1 MHNFRDVA
9 LRSVW
14 RKAIIFS
21 MICAGAAGV
30 QAQTSDSSSKAAV
43 PASSDTGL
51 ARRPTTKPAA
61 GEAIRLTIPKG
72 TPLQV
77 ALDKEVRL
85 QKVGQPLHG
94 HTVEPVYAFDKLVIP
109 VGSEVSGNVT
119 KIEPVSKL
127 NRTMDAFDADFTP
140 SRKIEVEFNEI
151 VLPDAKRVPI
161 ETVVTPGSG
170 QVIQFVSAPDQNP
183 KTGIKDE
190 ASEKTKEAKQ
200 QARQEWDRAMGQVEA
215 PGKIHRVER
224 YAIAQ
229 LPVHPQYVE
238 AGTMY
243 FAELQQPLDFGQE
256 PLTQQLA
263 SSLGSTPPEGS
274 SVRALLVT
282 PLSSATAQKGDEVE
296 AMVSRPLFEDGKLIL
311 PEGSLL
317 KGSVV
322 QVASARRMSH
332 NGQLRFVF
340 HEMVLPDGVDEKVD
354 AVLNGVEAGKADN
367 LKLDSEGGAQA
378 TSPKS
383 RYLKT
388 GISLAMA
395 AASMGGDSDAR
406 VANPAG
412 NTSNRVIGGA
422 GGFKLVGMVLGVA
435 VRSRAF
441 GYSMGAYGAGMSVY
455 THFIARG
462 REVVFPKNTAME
474 IAVATR
480 PDVAPPNATKPGQ
493 DTPAKQ

>member
-1 MHNFRDVA
+1 
-9 LRSVW
+9 
-14 RKAIIFS
+14 
-21 MICAGAAGV
+21 
-30 QAQTSDSSSKAAV
+30 
-43 PASSDTGL
+43 
-51 ARRPTTKPAA
+51 
-61 GEAIRLTIPKG
+61 
-72 TPLQV
+72 
-77 ALDKEVRL
+77 
-85 QKVGQPLHG
+85 
-94 HTVEPVYAFDKLVIP
+94 
-109 VGSEVSGNVT
+109 
-119 KIEPVSKL
+119 
-127 NRTMDAFDADFTP
+127 
-140 SRKIEVEFNEI
+140 
-151 VLPDAKRVPI
+151 
-161 ETVVTPGSG
+161 
-170 QVIQFVSAPDQNP
+170 
-183 KTGIKDE
+183 
-190 ASEKTKEAKQ
+190 
-200 QARQEWDRAMGQVEA
+200 
-215 PGKIHRVER
+215 
-224 YAIAQ
+224 
-229 LPVHPQYVE
+229 
-238 AGTMY
+238 
-243 FAELQQPLDFGQE
+243 
-256 PLTQQLA
+256 
-263 SSLGSTPPEGS
+263 
-274 SVRALLVT
+274 VRALLVT

-406 VANPAG
+406 IANPAG

-422 GGFKLVGMVLGVA
+422 GGFKLVGMVLGAA
-435 VRSRAF
+435 VQSRAF

-480 PDVAPPNATKPGQ
+480 PDATPPNATKPGQ